1 MPKTNTCNPEVQE
14 YFCEVGRYWVRE
26 FDIDGWRL
34 DVASEIN
41 DGFWRAFRQAVKEE
55 KPECVLI
62 GEVWETAQHW
72 LNGDIFD
79 STMNYDFR
87 KHCRRFFAE
96 QSIDAAEF
104 DARVT
109 NMRMRYKLP
118 VLYAQLN
125 LLDSHDVSRFY
136 SLCEKDPARM
146 QLAVLFQMT
155 FTGIPSV
162 FYGDERGIY
171 GLKEAEYRHEMTW
184 SQEPPALAEFYK
196 KAMHLRTEHPALCRG
211 SYHTIKAE
219 KKNELYGYE
228 RIDGKE
234 KITVF
239 LNNQSA
245 AAEIPP
251 MNGKMLWQQGY
262 EVVEGVKR
270 TRGKENVFHKLSAG
284 LFYKLISKA
293 VKIDMSRASDFKLM
307 DRRAVE
313 ALLAMPERN
322 AFFRALSSWIGF
334 RTTSVEFDVQE
345 REIGES
351 KWSTKSLIRY
361 AISNIV
367 SFSSAPM
374 TLVTITGI
382 LGFLF
387 AVILGIQTLVNYFSG
402 HAVEGFTTVIL
413 IILIMGSLILMGLG
427 VIGYYIA
434 KIYEEVKCRPRY
446 IVSRKVGAGMT
457 WEKRR

>member
-1 MPKTNTCNPEVQE
+1 MPKTNTCNPEVQA

-55 KPECVLI
+55 KSECILI

-171 GLKEAEYRHEMTW
+171 GLQEAEYRHEMTW
-184 SQEPPALAEFYK
+184 SQEPPALADFYK

-211 SYHTIKAE
+211 SYHTVKAE
-219 KKNELYGYE
+219 KENGLYGYE
-228 RIDGKE
+228 RTDEKDHCVPQQSICRCGHSFDERKDAVAAGIRGK
-234 KITVF
+234 KQ
-239 LNNQSA
+239 QSCPYGVCR
-245 AAEIPP
+245 IHT
-251 MNGKMLWQQGY
+251 G
-262 EVVEGVKR
+262 GVKR
-270 TRGKENVFHKLSAG
+270 
-284 LFYKLISKA
+284 
-293 VKIDMSRASDFKLM
+293 
-307 DRRAVE
+307 
-313 ALLAMPERN
+313 ERDDSGSG
-322 AFFRALSSWIGF
+322 RSC
-334 RTTSVEFDVQE
+334 RCVQGN
-345 REIGES
+345 R
-351 KWSTKSLIRY
+351 
-361 AISNIV
+361 
-367 SFSSAPM
+367 
-374 TLVTITGI
+374 
-382 LGFLF
+382 
-387 AVILGIQTLVNYFSG
+387 QQ
-402 HAVEGFTTVIL
+402 
-413 IILIMGSLILMGLG
+413 
-427 VIGYYIA
+427 
-434 KIYEEVKCRPRY
+434 
-446 IVSRKVGAGMT
+446 GAA
-457 WEKRR
+457 